1 MATNNINRTFLY
13 YVDERNNL
21 INRVSF
27 ADKKDVI
34 KLKTDLT
41 DAKFLFQD
49 VNDDQTPDFTAQLF
63 NGLYAYDINGALL
76 YNNPK
81 LNGSNVAFVS
91 PVGAKK
97 LYYGYDE
104 SKRTILMSSNA
115 NLQVQQLGSGTI
127 PGVFDLYKDGKMYL
141 VYSNDGK
148 LLCNLLK

>member
-41 DAKFLFQD
+41 DAKISFQD
-49 VNDDQTPDFTAQLF
+49 VNGDQTPDFTAQLF
-63 NGLYAYDINGALL
+63 NGLYAYDINGSLL

-81 LNGSNVAFVS
+81 LNGSNIAFVS
-91 PVGAKK
+91 PV
-97 LYYGYDE
+97 L
-104 SKRTILMSSNA
+104 
-115 NLQVQQLGSGTI
+115 
-127 PGVFDLYKDGKMYL
+127 
-141 VYSNDGK
+141 
-148 LLCNLLK
+148 